1 MSATEIL
8 SWVSKIF
15 AGKGQRLILV
25 DRDAPNYPEL
35 KARVPGAMD
44 YVKRIRMT
52 VGASAY
58 DLGEEFMYA
67 LAESGPILPF
77 FIALLAVFASTFFP
91 SKPKPKPRRDVKR
104 NPADD
109 DVMIEYDDEALAS
122 LKENSSEMVVM
133 MFVDGKSTSQTV
145 FSAYARRFGGN
156 RFSPWHREHR
166 AGSTVADFARS
177 IGALPGSVIV
187 GTRIAR
193 SLRISALE
201 TERTHPLVCSCNEI
215 IPDGAVKWD
224 EAAWPEQTNADS
236 TD

>member
-1 MSATEIL
+1 
-8 SWVSKIF
+8 
-15 AGKGQRLILV
+15 
-25 DRDAPNYPEL
+25 
-35 KARVPGAMD
+35 
-44 YVKRIRMT
+44 
-52 VGASAY
+52 
-58 DLGEEFMYA
+58 MYA
-67 LAESGPILPF
+67 LAESGPVLPF

-104 NPADD
+104 NPADE

-145 FSAYARRFGGN
+145 FKRVRASFWREPILSFGTVNIARPG
-156 RFSPWHREHR
+156 PW
-166 AGSTVADFARS
+166 ADFARS

-187 GTRIAR
+187 WHAHRKKFKNIGAGDGSIP
-193 SLRISALE
+193 
-201 TERTHPLVCSCNEI
+201 HPLVCSKIEI
-215 IPDGAVKWD
+215 ILDGAVKWD